1 MKLALNH
8 EVPSK
13 YFFSVKL
20 KCISN
25 DDISLG
31 ESWLGLKKLNQLTS
45 EGDYSHRVTLRDFD
59 DKVYEAFYGQF
70 KVTELSSDEDQK

>member
-45 EGDYSHRVTLRDFD
+45 EGDYGLRVKMTDFD
-59 DKVYEAFYGQF
+59 GKSYVAFYDQF
-70 KVTELSSDEDQK
+70 EVTI